1 MWSKIERAQ
10 SMIDLYVF
18 NNYNTNNGEE
28 QQQRQGIFQDASKQ
42 GCPKEIDG
50 ADQTTETGP
59 F

>member
-1 MWSKIERAQ
+1 
-10 SMIDLYVF
+10 MIDLYVF